1 MAAKLSKDQRALI
14 EKELRR
20 GTSKSRIATL
30 LNVEYDEG
38 LEMIEKVKA
47 SIRPD
52 IGDKITFTFRGMDM
66 TGIIVKLLTNSAV
79 VEIYWDK
86 SDKTLHDIIEERTI
100 VNFKDIIDFVTLPP
114 QDEDEG
120 LILDSQPTV
129 SDFEE
134 EDEAADKEDTKE
146 SK

>member
-30 LNVEYDEG
+30 LNVDYDEG

-120 LILDSQPTV
+120 LVLGSQPIV
-129 SDFEE
+129 SDI
-134 EDEAADKEDTKE
+134 DEAQE
-146 SK
+146 

>member
-1 MAAKLSKDQRALI
+1 MAAKLSKDQRTLI

-30 LNVEYDEG
+30 LNVDYDEG

-120 LILDSQPTV
+120 LILDSQPIV
-129 SDFEE
+129 SDI
-134 EDEAADKEDTKE
+134 DEAQE
-146 SK
+146 

>member
-30 LNVEYDEG
+30 LNVDYDEG

-120 LILDSQPTV
+120 LILDSQPIV
-129 SDFEE
+129 SEI
-134 EDEAADKEDTKE
+134 DEAQE
-146 SK
+146 

>member
-1 MAAKLSKDQRALI
+1 MATKLSKDERALI

-100 VNFKDIIDFVTLPP
+100 VNFKDIVDFVTLPP

-129 SDFEE
+129 SDFDEE
-134 EDEAADKEDTKE
+134 EEEKEEEK
-146 SK
+146 